1 MPNLQENMKES
12 LKKSGHSIIIVFFLL
27 IWKIFHASQGI
38 KVMFSVKRSVQPWQ
52 IVTSSISFSR
62 ISTSN
67 HLGLHCNNV
76 GSISQSTDWS
86 SKVSIWKSESMCSAR
101 FLFCWSLECSSQ
113 SASRGWFSWTADN
126 QGRCSPSMLTSKLK
140 VIENY
145 INARKKDGRKWFS
158 IESIQWFILI
168 TSKWATDR
176 KEHAL

>member
-113 SASRGWFSWTADN
+113 SASLGEGVEVDFLEQLIIKEGVLPVCLQASSRWLKIILMRERKMAESG
-126 QGRCSPSMLTSKLK
+126 SP
-140 VIENY
+140 
-145 INARKKDGRKWFS
+145 
-158 IESIQWFILI
+158 
-168 TSKWATDR
+168 
-176 KEHAL
+176 